1 MATYGGARRS
11 ILGSSSPCCGENV
24 VSSLVS
30 SNAPA
35 GATESDDGRSPWE
48 VLLHRC
54 RAVANEENKR
64 MPWDRAAAMAE
75 VLARQGQHACL
86 TQALL
91 KGSYG
96 SFLFVSD
103 QIWTSKMVRK

>member
-1 MATYGGARRS
+1 MFWQQMCCETCQATKDPGDRRQNTGRS
-11 ILGSSSPCCGENV
+11 QW
-24 VSSLVS
+24 
-30 SNAPA
+30 
-35 GATESDDGRSPWE
+35 ATESDDGRSPWE